1 MQTLLQTDY
10 FEGGRVISNDI
21 QEVKFEVISKSGKKN
36 LKKRKF
42 SEGIKVNTLLK
53 RNNIAHKTKQLRQ
66 TNSF

>member
-21 QEVKFEVISKSGKKN
+21 QEVKFEVISKSGKK
-36 LKKRKF
+36 KKRKF

-53 RNNIAHKTKQLRQ
+53 RNNIAHKTKQLTQ